1 VRSVAQ
7 ISRKPLSDV
16 AMVIDREDVKLIHL

>member
-7 ISRKPLSDV
+7 ISRKRLSDV